1 MFGCGKFKNKT
12 STTKTT
18 LTIKMSFQ
26 EKADSVNQLVTKP
39 TDDELLQLYGLFK
52 QATVGD
58 VNTDRPGIFALKDR
72 YKWDAWEKNKGLSKE
87 EAEAK
92 YIELVDSLIA
102 KYGLK

>member
-1 MFGCGKFKNKT
+1 
-12 STTKTT
+12 
-18 LTIKMSFQ
+18 MSFQ
-26 EKADSVNQLVTKP
+26 EKADQVNQLASKP
-39 TDDELLQLYGLFK
+39 TDDELLPLYGLFK

-72 YKWDAWEKNKGLSKE
+72 YKWDSWSANKGLSKE

-92 YIELVDSLIA
+92 YIELVDSLVA